1 LTLVVS
7 LTVSFIFLNVI
18 KNAFHWMDDFC
29 AFGELVLS
37 AAACLAGSW
46 TIAHGMKR
54 CMAM

>member
-1 LTLVVS
+1 
-7 LTVSFIFLNVI
+7 LNVI

-54 CMAM
+54 WMAM